1 MPVVQ
6 ISTST
11 NLSWPG
17 KMLFASCSNAE
28 VLFSCRLTIMISLYD
43 LFVLH
48 FVFSLVNKLFLMLK
62 YQNLMV
68 MMGRKQQS

>member
-28 VLFSCRLTIMISLYD
+28 VFFLLSLNNNEYVCLKNKEYD

-48 FVFSLVNKLFLMLK
+48 FVFSLVNKLLFC
-62 YQNLMV
+62 
-68 MMGRKQQS
+68 